1 MQSHLMWLA
10 PQLMDA
16 KPAEVE
22 SKDAESKEVEPTQ
35 AGLMA
40 AESMHARL
48 TEAVAPAEAQWR

>member
-1 MQSHLMWLA
+1 MWLV

-16 KPAEVE
+16 KPTEVE